1 MRKRKKLSYLRTL
14 EISKLNLIVMKKT
27 IMLVAAALLMVGGVS
42 AQKQTGGEKNLEVN
56 FAPLGG
62 NPISIGGIKFRTF
75 TSESSALRLN
85 LFVGSSSDKTVTEQ
99 EGDLSFEDPT
109 SPALYSWD
117 RSFDLT
123 IRPGYEIHFDGTDRL
138 SPYVGAELDLGFG
151 NVSTEEESWGANDV
165 DNIGEPENNVVWT
178 ETNKTGYFR
187 FGINLLAG
195 FDFYFADNIYLGGE
209 LGFGFSSMSMGDST
223 VEVSDQVAWSL
234 ADSGNTDADQDL
246 PADVENGSS
255 FNVGPNVNGAIR
267 LGYLFN

>member
-1 MRKRKKLSYLRTL
+1 MRKRKKLFYLRTL

-75 TSESSALRLN
+75 TSENSALRLN
-85 LFVGSSSDKTVTEQ
+85 LFVGSSSDKTVTAQ
-99 EGDLSFEDPT
+99 EGELSFEDPT

-151 NVSTEEESWGANDV
+151 NVSTEDEYWGPNDV
-165 DNIGEPENNVVWT
+165 DNIGEDGNNVVWT
-178 ETNKTGYFR
+178 TTDKTGYFR

-209 LGFGFSSMSMGDST
+209 LGFGFSSMNMGDST
-223 VEVSDQVAWSL
+223 LEVSDQTAYNL
-234 ADSGNTDADQDL
+234 EFTGDPDADL
-246 PADVENGSS
+246 PADVENGST